1 MPRIECT
8 VLYQIGAGYCQLNL
22 KNECIGIFRQM
33 LVDRRFEEFYVIQSA
48 SAIELIRVLIEKEM
62 HLDKIETYIKKIIR
76 PKIQGDGGEV
86 EFESLSDDGTL
97 TLIFRGECS
106 KCLIL
111 NRCVDWIAEEVLK
124 NTSKLVKI
132 KAVRKKPYFWDN

>member
-1 MPRIECT
+1 MYYSVR
-8 VLYQIGAGYCQLNL
+8 
-22 KNECIGIFRQM
+22 GIDSSTCERSLQN
-33 LVDRRFEEFYVIQSA
+33 
-48 SAIELIRVLIEKEM
+48 IRTIINGIM
-62 HLDKIETYIKKIIR
+62 GMDIETYIKKIIR

-86 EFESLSDDGTL
+86 EFESLSNDGTL

-124 NTSKLVKI
+124 NTGKLVKI